1 MKILMINGSPRGKNS
16 NTYKLSTAFVEG
28 IKNEV
33 DIEYEEIQVNKLNIK
48 PCLGCFSCWN
58 KTPGECVIKDEMKN
72 VIEKILWA
80 DLIIWS
86 FGLYYFNVPSHLKTL
101 IDRQLPLV
109 LPFMVKDS
117 ETGSHP
123 TRYDMSNKKH
133 VVISTCGFYTTKGN
147 YESVNLMFDHFLGKD
162 RYEKIYCSQGEL
174 FRVPELSKRT
184 DEYLS
189 YVKKAGE
196 EFSNGNIS
204 KATKEKLNTL
214 LYPKE
219 TFEAMADASWGIER
233 ETGEKLDK
241 EYIFT
246 KQMAA
251 LYNKSSF
258 KGKEIVLE
266 MDYTDIGKK
275 YQIVL
280 KKDGYE
286 VLADNFKEFTTKIE
300 TPFSVWND
308 IATGKIS
315 GKDAMMKRLYKVKG
329 DFNLMLH
336 WDEYFGSTTQKEDN
350 EENSQSQSKKKTN
363 MMILLIPWIAFWV
376 APSISSFTGSI
387 ITIIIC
393 AITSLL
399 FVKNKKT
406 PYDVLSNSA
415 VTMFSILIILF
426 DNAKTIIPLS
436 YLCFGLMWSLSS
448 FTKVPLTAHY
458 SKNNYNGESAL
469 KNPLFMKTNK
479 ILTIMWGVLYILTS
493 IWTYFI
499 MQSGYSSY
507 IAIINNILPVLMGIF
522 TKWFQNWYP
531 AWYAKGK

>member
-1 MKILMINGSPRGKNS
+1 MKILMINGSPKGKNS
-16 NTYKLSTAFVEG
+16 NSYKLSKAFIEG
-28 IKNEV
+28 IQNKENF
-33 DIEYEEIQVNKLNIK
+33 EYEEIQVNTLNIK

-58 KTPGECVIKDEMKN
+58 KTPGECVIKDDMKN

-80 DLIIWS
+80 DMVIWS
-86 FGLYYFNVPSHLKTL
+86 FGLYYFSVPSVLKTL

-147 YESVNLMFDHFLGKD
+147 YESVDLMFDHFLGKNK
-162 RYEKIYCSQGEL
+162 YEKIYCAQGEL

-189 YVKKAGE
+189 FVKKAGE
-196 EFSNGNIS
+196 EFANGNIS
-204 KATKEKLNTL
+204 KNTKDKLNTL

-219 TFEAMADASWGIER
+219 TFEAMADASWGIQK
-233 ETGEKLDK
+233 ETGKKLDR
-241 EYIFT
+241 EYVFT

-251 LYNKSSF
+251 LYKKSSF

-308 IATGKIS
+308 IATGKMS
-315 GKDAMMKRLYKVKG
+315 GKGAMMKRLYKVKG
-329 DFNLMLH
+329 DFDLMIH
-336 WDEYFGSTTQKEDN
+336 WDEYFGSTSSQKNKEGTSSN
-350 EENSQSQSKKKTN
+350 ISEKKTN
-363 MMILLIPWIAFWV
+363 MMILLMPWIAFWV
-376 APSISSFTGSI
+376 AAAISSYTGSI

-393 AITSLL
+393 AISSLL

-406 PYDVLSNSA
+406 PYDVLSNSI
-415 VTMFSILIILF
+415 VTLFSIIIILF
-426 DNAKTIIPLS
+426 DNAKIMIPLS
-436 YLCFGLMWSLSS
+436 YLSFGLMWSISCL
-448 FTKVPLTAHY
+448 TKVPLTAHY
-458 SKNNYNGESAL
+458 SKNNYNGDSAL
-469 KNPLFMKTNK
+469 NNPLFMKTNK
-479 ILTIMWGVLYILTS
+479 ILTIMWGILYILTS
-493 IWTYFI
+493 IGTYFLI
-499 MQSGYSSY
+499 KSSY
-507 IAIINNILPVLMGIF
+507 SAYTAIINNVLPIVMGIF

-531 AWYAKGK
+531 AWFAKGK